1 MGRARFAFGVAPCP
15 ATDAATEV
23 DPGPVTISSDT
34 PMANRFQSI
43 LDAQQL
49 HFLSDATK
57 SRAWRIDQLDRME
70 RMLCEHQD
78 AFCAALHQDFRK
90 PSFEQLF
97 EITVPLGNISYYRE
111 NLAELMKPRRVEI
124 PAGLQAT
131 GNSGLILKEPY
142 GPTLVI
148 GPFNAPILLL
158 LDPAIAALAA
168 GNPVVLKPANATP
181 ATAALFQRLI
191 PEYFE
196 PENVA
201 IVSGGREEIA
211 ALLELPFDF
220 IFFTGSSAVGKVVM
234 RAAAENLTPVILE
247 LGGQNPTIVD
257 ETANLDIAADRIAW
271 GHNAIS
277 GQWCIAPGYVYVHES
292 VADAFIGKLKASIV
306 KMYGIDPQ
314 QSPDFARMISEH
326 ETQRVASYILPD
338 KVVHGGRSDI
348 PGRYVEPTVLYPSS
362 WDDPALQQEVFGPVL
377 PILPYTELAEI
388 VGIIKRRP
396 KPLAAYIF
404 SKRQA
409 HIDYVLGSLSFGGG
423 CVNQTNL
430 HCWID
435 SLPFGGVGYSGMG
448 KYYGRAGF
456 DALSNTK
463 AMLIGNPD
471 LELDVFPPYGG
482 KDVAGN
488 LSVFSSSG
496 TRSQTVPSLA
506 TPELNSRER

>member
-1 MGRARFAFGVAPCP
+1 MAGRNGPS
-15 ATDAATEV
+15 TD
-23 DPGPVTISSDT
+23 TITSDT
-34 PMANRFQSI
+34 LMANRFQSI
-43 LDAQQL
+43 LDTQQQ
-49 HFLSDATK
+49 HFLTDATK
-57 SRAWRIDQLDRME
+57 PRGWRIDQLERME
-70 RMLCEHQD
+70 RMLRDHQD
-78 AFCAALHQDFRK
+78 AFCAALYEDFRK

-97 EITVPLGNISYYRE
+97 EITVPLGNINYYRE
-111 NLAELMKPRRVEI
+111 NLTQLMAPRRVAI
-124 PAGLQAT
+124 PAGLEAT

-168 GNPVVLKPANATP
+168 GNPVVLKPANTTP

-191 PEYFE
+191 PQYFE
-196 PENVA
+196 AENVA
-201 IVSGGREEIA
+201 IVTGGREEIA

-220 IFFTGSSAVGKVVM
+220 IFFTGSSTVGKVVM

-277 GQWCIAPGYVYVHES
+277 GQWCIAPGYVQVHES
-292 VADAFIGKLKASIV
+292 VADAFIEKLKAATV
-306 KMYGIDPQ
+306 RMYGDDPR

-326 ETQRVASYILPD
+326 EAQRVASYILPD
-338 KVVHGGRSDI
+338 KVVHGGRFDI
-348 PGRYVEPTVLYPSS
+348 PERYVEPTILYPSS

-377 PILPYTELAEI
+377 PVLPYTDLKQVIAT
-388 VGIIKRRP
+388 IKRKP

-404 SKRQA
+404 SKNQA
-409 HIDYVLGSLSFGGG
+409 HIDHVLGSLAFGGG

-448 KYYGRAGF
+448 KYYGKAGF

-482 KDVAGN
+482 KDVAGS
-488 LSVFSSSG
+488 LSVFSSA
-496 TRSQTVPSLA
+496 QTHRQAGPSPA
-506 TPELNSRER
+506 TPEPGYREK